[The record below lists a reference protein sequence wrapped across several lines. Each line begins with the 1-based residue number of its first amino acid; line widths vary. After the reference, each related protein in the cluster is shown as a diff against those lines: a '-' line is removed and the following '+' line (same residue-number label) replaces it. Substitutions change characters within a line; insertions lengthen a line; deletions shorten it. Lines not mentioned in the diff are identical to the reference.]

1 MTSIH
6 RAQRFLFTS
15 KPTDARDKLK
25 GGSTSSSSP
34 QVLRHFQGCRTGF
47 SGCSELPP
55 LLPSCPSTQGPLN
68 FSFLYP
74 GKETALM
81 PSSLFTGA
89 FLYSLARFAA
99 YAQNTTL
106 PLPSLPGQVS
116 SDSTMPTSKSG
127 GLHLLFLGG
136 LPAFLRWEP
145 PAVESAALQDPEDA
159 PRT

>member
-1 MTSIH
+1 
-6 RAQRFLFTS
+6 
-15 KPTDARDKLK
+15 
-25 GGSTSSSSP
+25 
-34 QVLRHFQGCRTGF
+34 
-47 SGCSELPP
+47 
-55 LLPSCPSTQGPLN
+55 
-68 FSFLYP
+68 
-74 GKETALM
+74 M

-106 PLPSLPGQVS
+106 PLPSVPGQVS
-116 SDSTMPTSKSG
+116 SDSTMPTGKSG
-127 GLHLLFLGG
+127 GLHLLFPGG